1 MAIIVT
7 IATTIAYRP
16 FCLLSQPNYSESF
29 HCFRFQP
36 VSPLLSPP
44 HAFTTPLQLRQLKI
58 PPNSLLHVQITLRLA
73 RKKGQ
78 THTEWERE
86 GEGEKKPCQFSIPI
100 GQTHIVRVW
109 VRRNGEAGH
118 NSCRPVFI
126 FFIGQHSFQLRL
138 LTHTLNTCHKL
149 AKKENRGTAARSL
162 ISPLLLHLPPPF

>member
-1 MAIIVT
+1 MAIIFT
-7 IATTIAYRP
+7 IATTIVFRP

-36 VSPLLSPP
+36 VSPLLPLP
-44 HAFTTPLQLRQLKI
+44 IPFTTPLQLRQLKI

-73 RKKGQ
+73 RKKRPN
-78 THTEWERE
+78 THWGRERE
-86 GEGEKKPCQFSIPI
+86 REAEKKPCQFSIPI

-109 VRRNGEAGH
+109 VRGGEGEAGH

-138 LTHTLNTCHKL
+138 LTHT
-149 AKKENRGTAARSL
+149 R
-162 ISPLLLHLPPPF
+162 